1 MSQYLI
7 NYNHAGARFTVKPF
21 QSAFEICE
29 AAIDDVVLDRKIL
42 NDIVDRAL
50 TEFQASNHGSPQT
63 PNRKKISPIVDSP
76 DCVFDFHEE
85 KMHDFYYKNGEL
97 YCDKARVAKILKK
110 TGTPAYIYSHKTFVE
125 HLVKLQK
132 AFRSAKHAM

>member
-85 KMHDFYYKNGEL
+85 KMLYDEDEIQSITNAFFICANEIRSSIMPHDP
-97 YCDKARVAKILKK
+97 ILISIE
-110 TGTPAYIYSHKTFVE
+110 GNIGAG
-125 HLVKLQK
+125 
-132 AFRSAKHAM
+132 